1 MDIFVTLVH
10 GLNLAAIYGLMAI
23 GISLLWSSI
32 GMINMAHGA
41 TFAVSG
47 YAAWLVADLMKP
59 VLLAAFGKTFLGT
72 AAMAGLQMA
81 EQALL
86 VAVRQR
92 IVGTAFF
99 HPGGLELLQQ
109 GIRGRVALFRK
120 FCNRITRHKCSE
132 PP

>member
-47 YAAWLVADLMKP
+47 CAAWFTASLMKP
-59 VLLAAFGKTFLGT
+59 ILLAAFGKTFLGT
-72 AAMAGLQMA
+72 AAMAGITLSTGG
-81 EQALL
+81 
-86 VAVRQR
+86 AVWGADLSAG
-92 IVGTAFF
+92 VSA
-99 HPGGLELLQQ
+99 HP
-109 GIRGRVALFRK
+109 
-120 FCNRITRHKCSE
+120 
-132 PP
+132 

>member
-47 YAAWLVADLMKP
+47 YAAWAVADLMKP
-59 VLLAAFGKTFLGT
+59 ILLAAFGKTAMGT
-72 AAMAGLQMA
+72 AAKTLGN
-81 EQALL
+81 
-86 VAVRQR
+86 
-92 IVGTAFF
+92 
-99 HPGGLELLQQ
+99 PKSLEL
-109 GIRGRVALFRK
+109 
-120 FCNRITRHKCSE
+120 ITAKLLE
-132 PP
+132 LVNGK